1 MRHCDTKCQKVALLI
16 SSFLSRD
23 STTHTRHRVAM
34 SALFR
39 ASEIARYCSQFA
51 IRCWFLHSA
60 DVICGASLPPE
71 DSSREG
77 FAFTLTRGESFALTL
92 AAKLT
97 LALCRGSAKMAKLRR
112 ILRHSSQK
120 CLPSIKCL
128 LYKVSTRCFA
138 IS

>member
-1 MRHCDTKCQKVALLI
+1 MYFNVITVALLI

-23 STTHTRHRVAM
+23 STTPARHRVAVL
-34 SALFR
+34 SR
-39 ASEIARYCSQFA
+39 VSEIARYCSQFV
-51 IRCWFLHSA
+51 IRRFPHSA

-71 DSSREG
+71 DSSRFGG
-77 FAFTLTRGESFALTL
+77 FAFALTRGESL

-112 ILRHSSQK
+112 TLRHGSQK

-128 LYKVSTRCFA
+128 LYKVSAKYFV
-138 IS
+138 ISWTHS